1 MRDFMQAC
9 LTARRQQCVS
19 NGANEISRQRY
30 GLILVLSLLAVTGC
44 GRNVAGTE
52 FLSSPSSPVSPVSTP
67 TPAVSAVS
75 LACSA
80 PTVGPDGTTQCNA
93 TVQGTEVYTSAV
105 SWSASAGA
113 INSNGLLTA
122 PPSPGTIT
130 VTATS
135 IEDPTKSASANV
147 TVQTPQASAPIITFI
162 AAGCHPSTVAPNAT
176 SQCDA
181 TVQGTG
187 SFSSAVRWSA
197 SEGAIDANGIFTAPA
212 ATGSVMVTATSVQD
226 STKFAT
232 ATVAVSAQPAPSS
245 VTAVVLAC
253 NPSPVDTN
261 ASSQC
266 SATVQGMGD
275 YDPAVQW
282 FASAGSIDANGRF
295 TAPASPGIVKI
306 IAASKQDPTKSA
318 SASLSVQPTGTTPA
332 PPVITSLAAV
342 CNPSAVKPNA
352 TSQCVASVQ
361 GTGSYSSAVNWSASA
376 GSIGPNGGFTAP
388 ASTGTVTVTAT
399 SQQDTTKSAKTLI
412 AISTQS
418 VPSSITSV
426 LSNCSPSSIATGAS
440 SQCSATVQG
449 TGSYNSAVKWFVNAG
464 SINANGLFLAPAS
477 AGNVVITATSL
488 QDTSKFG
495 STNVTVQPAPPAIS
509 SVGVACNSSTLAP
522 GATSLCIA
530 AVQGIGAYSS
540 SVRWS
545 ASAGSIN
552 SNGLFSAPSSSGTV
566 TITATSIEDGSKS
579 GSAAITVQPQQPPTL
594 QSRHVVIVME
604 ENESYSTVIGSGS
617 SWPNLNNLAANGAQP
632 TNYYADTHPSI
643 GNYLM
648 LTTGQ
653 VLTNDDN
660 STTVWNVDN
669 LARRMLA
676 GGVSFRIYAEGI
688 SQGYLGGNTGA
699 YLLRHNPFA
708 LLSDIADSSQ
718 VANQHLFPFTQ
729 FAADVA
735 GGTLPEFSFI
745 VPDVNDDAHN
755 GTPQQADAWLQ
766 TQVVAPLSGY
776 SAFGPGGDGVLF
788 VTFDEAATS
797 DSSYGGGHVASVL
810 WGPAVKVGYTQTS
823 STVYQHQ
830 SELRTVME
838 LLGLPNPPGA
848 AASAPAM
855 TEFFK

>member
-9 LTARRQQCVS
+9 LTARRRQCFS
-19 NGANEISRQRY
+19 NRPYQINLQRY
-30 GLILVLSLLAVTGC
+30 ELILVMSLLAVTGC

-52 FLSSPSSPVSPVSTP
+52 FLSSPSSPVSPVSTT
-67 TPAVSAVS
+67 TPAVTAVS

-80 PTVGPDGTTQCNA
+80 PIVGPDGTTQCNA
-93 TVQGTEVYTSAV
+93 TVQGAEVYTSAV

-122 PPSPGTIT
+122 PSSPGTIT

-147 TVQTPQASAPIITFI
+147 TVQTPPASAAVITSI

-187 SFSSAVRWSA
+187 SYNSAVRWSA
-197 SEGAIDANGIFTAPA
+197 SDGTIGANGIFTAPA

-232 ATVAVSAQPAPSS
+232 TTVAVSAQPAPSS

-253 NPSPVDTN
+253 NPSSVDTN

-266 SATVQGMGD
+266 SATVQGTGD
-275 YDPAVQW
+275 YDPTVQW

-295 TAPASPGIVKI
+295 TAPASAGIVKI

-318 SASLSVQPTGTTPA
+318 SASLSVQPTGTPA
-332 PPVITSLAAV
+332 PPVITSLVAA
-342 CNPSAVKPNA
+342 CNPAAVKPNA

-376 GSIGPNGGFTAP
+376 GSIGPNGVFTAP

-399 SQQDTTKSAKTLI
+399 SQQDTTKSTKTLI

-418 VPSSITSV
+418 APSSITAV
-426 LSNCSPSSIATGAS
+426 LSNCSPSSVATGAS

-449 TGSYNSAVKWFVNAG
+449 TGSYNSAVKWSVNAG

-477 AGNVVITATSL
+477 AANIVITATSL
-488 QDTSKFG
+488 QDTSKSG
-495 STNVTVQPAPPAIS
+495 SATVTVQTPTPSIHSVAIT
-509 SVGVACNSSTLAP
+509 CNSSALAP
-522 GATSLCIA
+522 GATSQCAA
-530 AVQGIGAYSS
+530 AVQGTGAYSA

-579 GSAAITVQPQQPPTL
+579 GSAAITVQPQQAPTL

-617 SWPNLNNLAANGAQP
+617 PWANLNNLAANGAQP

-653 VLTNDDN
+653 VLTNNDN

-676 GGVSFRIYAEGI
+676 GGVSFRIYAEGT
-688 SQGYLGGNTGA
+688 SQGYVGGNTGA

-788 VTFDEAATS
+788 VTFDEAATN

-810 WGPAVKVGYTQTS
+810 WGPAVKVGYTQIS

-848 AASAPAM
+848 AASAPLM